1 MVMLPIPDDVTVSMV
16 IAECPVFKALIQTR
30 TGKNLFETAVCLINQ
45 PIPRSGFVLRG
56 EFRTPAAPETLH
68 DNRMTAVEHNE
79 RKTCH
84 CFMSV
89 RHQDRRTYLV
99 WQRLPGRATA
109 ASMSRQSRI
118 PSPRAA
124 SPRECRSATQANS
137 PSAPLGPKRADAR
150 LWTSAFQAATRVQ

>member
-1 MVMLPIPDDVTVSMV
+1 
-16 IAECPVFKALIQTR
+16 
-30 TGKNLFETAVCLINQ
+30 
-45 PIPRSGFVLRG
+45 
-56 EFRTPAAPETLH
+56 
-68 DNRMTAVEHNE
+68 MTAVEHNE

-109 ASMSRQSRI
+109 ASMSRQSGI

-150 LWTSAFQAATRVQ
+150 LWTSAFQAATRVQWSTTSCQGQDVKASRPMKHAIRVGQEVLNGTVNVSPKFNLSQVTTRQTVLVCRHCE